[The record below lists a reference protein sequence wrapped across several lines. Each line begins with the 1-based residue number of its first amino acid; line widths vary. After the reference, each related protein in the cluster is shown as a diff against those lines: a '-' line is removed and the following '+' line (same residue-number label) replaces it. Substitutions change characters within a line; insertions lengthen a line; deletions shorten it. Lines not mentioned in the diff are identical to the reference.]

1 MSDHGEAL
9 TRLVQEHVGRGRRLT
24 FRAFEEQ
31 AVDPVTGRRI
41 SKSTAE
47 NVARGHQ
54 IKVTPEVLRAIAAG
68 IGVDLSLVRAAAIQ
82 QYIGIEISDPFGTA
96 PDDDDDAVVR
106 VAHEVGATAAELEMA
121 RRVLDNPEGEHNS
134 P

>member
-1 MSDHGEAL
+1 MPEHDDAL

-31 AVDPVTGRRI
+31 AVDPLTQRRI

-47 NVARGHQ
+47 NVAKGHQ

-68 IGVDLSLVRAAAIQ
+68 IGVDLGRVRIAAIR
-82 QYIGIEISDPFGTA
+82 QYIGIEVTDPFDTPPG
-96 PDDDDDAVVR
+96 DDDTVLR
-106 VAHEVGATAAELEMA
+106 VAHEVGATAAELEQV
-121 RRVLDNPEGEHNS
+121 RRAVGDSEPEADTQ
-134 P
+134 

>member
-1 MSDHGEAL
+1 MPDQEDAL
-9 TRLVQEHVGRGRRLT
+9 TSLVQQHVGRGRRLT
-24 FRAFEEQ
+24 FRAFEEA

-68 IGVDLSLVRAAAIQ
+68 IGVDLGRVHAAAIR
-82 QYIGIEISDPFGTA
+82 QYIGIEVTDPYDTEPGEADT
-96 PDDDDDAVVR
+96 VVR
-106 VAHEVGATAAELEMA
+106 VAHEVGATAAELEQA
-121 RRVLDNPEGEHNS
+121 RRVLDNPEGE
-134 P
+134 PDTQ

>member
-1 MSDHGEAL
+1 MPEQDDAL

-31 AVDPVTGRRI
+31 AVDPVTQRRI

-47 NVARGHQ
+47 NVVKGHQ

-68 IGVDLSLVRAAAIQ
+68 IGEDIRRVRIAAIR
-82 QYIGIEISDPFGTA
+82 QYIGIEVTDPFDTPSG
-96 PDDDDDAVVR
+96 DDDTVVR
-106 VAHEVGATAAELEMA
+106 VAHEVGATAAELEQA
-121 RRVLDNPEGEHNS
+121 RRAVGDSTPQPDS
-134 P
+134 Q

>member
-1 MSDHGEAL
+1 MADHDDAL

-47 NVARGHQ
+47 NVAKGHQ
-54 IKVTPEVLRAIAAG
+54 IKVTPEVLRAIAVG
-68 IGVDLSLVRAAAIQ
+68 IGEDLARVHRAAIR
-82 QYIGIEISDPFGTA
+82 QYIGIEVTDPFNTEPGN
-96 PDDDDDAVVR
+96 DDTVVR
-106 VAHEVGATAAELEMA
+106 VAHEVGATAEELEKA
-121 RRVLDNPEGEHNS
+121 RRVLDNPEPEPNS
-134 P
+134 

>member
-1 MSDHGEAL
+1 MPDQDDAL

-31 AVDPVTGRRI
+31 AVDPLTGRRI

-47 NVARGHQ
+47 NVVKGHQ

-68 IGVDLSLVRAAAIQ
+68 IEVHPDRVRAAAIR
-82 QYIGIEISDPFGTA
+82 QYIGIVVTDPFDTDPG
-96 PDDDDDAVVR
+96 DDDTVIR
-106 VAHEVGATAAELEMA
+106 VAHELGASADELERA
-121 RRVLDNPEGEHNS
+121 RQVLDNPEPGHD
-134 P
+134 PQ

>member
-1 MSDHGEAL
+1 MPEHDDAL

-31 AVDPVTGRRI
+31 AVDPLTRRRI

-47 NVARGHQ
+47 NVAKGHQ

-68 IGVDLSLVRAAAIQ
+68 IGEDIRRVRAAAIR
-82 QYIGIEISDPFGTA
+82 QYIGIEVTDPFNTEPG
-96 PDDDDDAVVR
+96 DDDAVAR
-106 VAHEVGATAAELEMA
+106 VAHEVGATAEELEKA
-121 RRVLDNPEGEHNS
+121 RRVLDDPEPEPNS
-134 P
+134 

>member
-1 MSDHGEAL
+1 MADHDDAL

-47 NVARGHQ
+47 NVAKGHQ

-68 IGVDLSLVRAAAIQ
+68 IGEDLTRVHRAAIR
-82 QYIGIEISDPFGTA
+82 QYIGIEVTDPFNTEPG
-96 PDDDDDAVVR
+96 DDDTVIR
-106 VAHEVGATAAELEMA
+106 VAHEVGATAEELDQA
-121 RRVLDNPEGEHNS
+121 RRALGDPKPEGDS
-134 P
+134 R

>member
-1 MSDHGEAL
+1 MPDQDDAL

-31 AVDPVTGRRI
+31 AVDPLTGRRI

-68 IGVDLSLVRAAAIQ
+68 IGVDRSLVHAAAIR
-82 QYIGIEISDPFGTA
+82 QYIGIEVTDLETGTG
-96 PDDDDDAVVR
+96 DDDTVIR
-106 VAHEVGATAAELEMA
+106 IAHEVGASSEELEHA
-121 RRVLDNPEGEHNS
+121 RRVLDKPHPEPDSE
-134 P
+134 

>member
-1 MSDHGEAL
+1 MADHDDAL

-47 NVARGHQ
+47 SVAKGHQ

-68 IGVDLSLVRAAAIQ
+68 IGEDLTRVRRAAIR
-82 QYIGIEISDPFGTA
+82 QYIGIEVTDPFNTEPG
-96 PDDDDDAVVR
+96 DDDAVVR
-106 VAHEVGATAAELEMA
+106 VAHEVGATAEELDQA
-121 RRVLDNPEGEHNS
+121 RRALGDSGP
-134 P
+134 

>member
-1 MSDHGEAL
+1 MPEQDDAL

-31 AVDPVTGRRI
+31 AVDPVTQRRI

-47 NVARGHQ
+47 NVVKGHQ

-68 IGVDLSLVRAAAIQ
+68 IGEDIRRVRAAAIR
-82 QYIGIEISDPFGTA
+82 QYIGIEVTGLDVPPG
-96 PDDDDDAVVR
+96 DDDTVLR
-106 VAHEVGATAAELEMA
+106 VAHEVGATAAELEQA
-121 RRVLDNPEGEHNS
+121 RQAVDDSTPQPDS
-134 P
+134 Q